1 MKRRMCLLLAVL
13 IMWSIGIPC
22 IAASFDD
29 DGVLRLVNRDEK
41 ITKNYAPVD
50 LVKPDVPV
58 NKKNQE
64 DQVYMRPA
72 AAKALEEMF
81 AAAREEKGYVLLAVS
96 GYRTYGEQQLIFNN
110 KVAQVGSKEKAWKKV
125 APAGASEHQLG
136 LAMDVL
142 SENFR
147 LLNSGFLDTEEGKW
161 LYENCQRFGFIVR
174 YKKEWTNITGYS
186 AEPWHFRYLGVSH
199 ATAVSKMDIP
209 YETYVSKAMLL
220 PEYVLTHGNACLLYA
235 LIENALYGDGVLFDE
250 MISLPA
256 DTLEEQAKNIV
267 DMTDKVKPEGV
278 TLEDAILNRG
288 TW

>member
-1 MKRRMCLLLAVL
+1 MKKGMCLLMA
-13 IMWSIGIPC
+13 IMLMAISVPSF
-22 IAASFDD
+22 AASFDD
-29 DGVLRLVNRDEK
+29 DGVLRLVNREEK
-41 ITKNYAPVD
+41 ITKNYDPDD

-58 NKKNQE
+58 NKKNQQE
-64 DQVYMRPA
+64 QIYLRPA

-81 AAAREEKGYVLLAVS
+81 AAAKEEKGYVLLAVS

-110 KVAQVGSKEKAWKKV
+110 KVAQVGSKEKAWRKV

-161 LYENCQRFGFIVR
+161 LYENCHRFGFIVR
-174 YKKEWTNITGYS
+174 YKKEWSNITGYS

-199 ATAVSKMDIP
+199 ATAVSKLDIP
-209 YETYVSKAMLL
+209 YETYASKAKLL
-220 PEYVLTHGNACLLYA
+220 PEYILTHGNASLLYA
-235 LIENALYGDGVLFDE
+235 LIENVLYGDGALFEE
-250 MISLPA
+250 MLSLPA
-256 DTLEEQAKNIV
+256 DTLEQQAMNIV
-267 DMTDKVKPEGV
+267 DMTEKVLPEGM
-278 TLEDAILNRG
+278 TLEEAVLSRG